1 MPWVALC
8 AAACAALLASLWR
21 GSTLGVWLSKPVAAS
36 AFVAA
41 AVASG
46 GLDWEVGRFV
56 VAALALSWLGDLLL
70 IPSGTGACF
79 RAGMASF
86 AAAHLAFSA
95 AFLRAGVAPRPALA
109 AAAVAAPALLA
120 VSAWLRPRLHG
131 PFGVAVSVYLAVIG
145 AMVALAAGAAATLG
159 RPGLAA
165 GAMLFALSDLSVA
178 RERFVAPGLV
188 NSLWG
193 LPLYFGAQ
201 LVLALASGP
210 PPPSP

>member
-21 GSTLGVWLSKPVAAS
+21 GSALGVWLSKPVAAG

-46 GLDWEVGRFV
+46 ALGWDAGRWM
-56 VAALALSWLGDLLL
+56 VAALALSWLGDVLL

-79 RAGMASF
+79 RAGMACF
-86 AAAHLAFSA
+86 AAAHFAFCA
-95 AFLRAGVAPRPALA
+95 AFLRAGVAAAPALA
-109 AAAVAAPALLA
+109 AAVVAVPALVA
-120 VSAWLRPRLHG
+120 VGRWLRPRLHG
-131 PFGVAVSVYLAVIG
+131 PFGVAVAVYLVAIG
-145 AMVALAAGAAATLG
+145 AMLALSAGAAATLG

-165 GAMLFALSDLSVA
+165 GAALFALSDLSVA

-201 LVLALASGP
+201 LLLALASGP
-210 PPPSP
+210 APASP

>member
-21 GSTLGVWLSKPVAAS
+21 GSPLGVWLSKPVAAG

-41 AVASG
+41 ALASG
-46 GLDWEVGRFV
+46 ALEWEVGRWIA
-56 VAALALSWLGDLLL
+56 AALALSWIGDVLL

-95 AFLRAGVAPRPALA
+95 AFLRAGVATGPALA
-109 AAAVAAPALLA
+109 AAAVTAPALLA
-120 VSAWLRPRLHG
+120 AARWLRPFLHG
-131 PFGVAVSVYLAVIG
+131 PLRVAVPGYAAVIG
-145 AMVALAAGAAATLG
+145 AMVALAVGAAAGLG
-159 RPGLAA
+159 RPALAA
-165 GAMLFALSDLSVA
+165 GAALFALSDLAVA
-178 RERFVAPGLV
+178 RERFVAPGLA

-193 LPLYFGAQ
+193 LPAYFAAQ
-201 LVLALASGP
+201 LLLALASGP
-210 PPPSP
+210 TA

>member
-21 GSTLGVWLSKPVAAS
+21 GSALGVWLSKPVAAG

-41 AVASG
+41 AISSG
-46 GLDWEVGRFV
+46 GLAWEAGRWLV
-56 VAALALSWLGDLLL
+56 VAFALSWLGDVLL

-79 RAGMASF
+79 RAGMAAF

-95 AFLRAGVAPRPALA
+95 AFLRAGVGVGPALA
-109 AAAVAAPALLA
+109 AAAVAAPALVA
-120 VSAWLRPRLHG
+120 VARWLRPPLHG
-131 PFGVAVSVYLAVIG
+131 PFGIAVSVYLALIG
-145 AMVALAAGAAATLG
+145 AMLVLSVGAAATLA

-165 GAMLFALSDLSVA
+165 GAALFALSDLSVA
-178 RERFVAPGLV
+178 RDRFVAPGLV

-201 LVLALASGP
+201 LLLALASGP
-210 PPPSP
+210 AP